1 MPEAELTTRI
11 KVLATAGVMLALL
24 LAALDQTIVGTAL
37 PRIVAELN
45 GLDRYSW
52 LITGYLVASTVVVPI
67 AGKLGDL
74 FGRKPFIIVGMIGF
88 VAASALCGLSQD
100 MNQLIVFRGI
110 QGLGAG
116 ALFPPAG
123 TIVFCSRS
131 SDTARSG

>member
-1 MPEAELTTRI
+1 MPQAELTTHI
-11 KVLATAGVMLALL
+11 KILATVGVMLALL

-74 FGRKPFIIVGMIGF
+74 KPRNPRPRLDNKL
-88 VAASALCGLSQD
+88 A
-100 MNQLIVFRGI
+100 
-110 QGLGAG
+110 
-116 ALFPPAG
+116 
-123 TIVFCSRS
+123 
-131 SDTARSG
+131 DTPISTEQPVNR

>member
-1 MPEAELTTRI
+1 MPQGELTTRI

-74 FGRKPFIIVGMIGF
+74 RPQAVHHRRDDRLRRRLGTVRPVPGHE
-88 VAASALCGLSQD
+88 SADRL
-100 MNQLIVFRGI
+100 
-110 QGLGAG
+110 AY
-116 ALFPPAG
+116 PAG
-123 TIVFCSRS
+123 SLRRHAV
-131 SDTARSG
+131 